1 MLKVYA
7 NWSDI
12 TMKMKEKIIEE
23 LNKIEKVE
31 NVKIIYAVESGSR
44 AWGFAGT
51 DSDYD
56 VRFIYVRNEDFYL
69 KLEDTRDVL
78 EYPINDLLD
87 ISGWDISKTLKLAH
101 SSNPSLYEWFQS
113 PIVYKEDN
121 IVNELRELFEEY
133 FSVNKISRHYYHMAK
148 NQYNNYIKNKEEV
161 NVKKYFYL
169 LRAIL
174 SAKYVLDNKNA
185 PPIEFDK
192 LRKILVPEN
201 IDRIIDGMLKIKKN
215 SEEMQVIQKNEKL
228 DKYIKGIFSEVKSNI
243 DALPKES
250 KKSWELL
257 NKKFRKIIKEC

>member
-1 MLKVYA
+1 ME
-7 NWSDI
+7 
-12 TMKMKEKIIEE
+12 MKEKIIEE
-23 LNKIEKVE
+23 LNKIEKIE

-56 VRFIYVRNEDFYL
+56 VRFIYVRTKDFYL

-121 IVNELRELFEEY
+121 TVKELRKLFKEY
-133 FSVNKISRHYYHMAK
+133 FSVNKISRHYYHMAE
-148 NQYNNYIKNKEEV
+148 NQYNNYIKNKQEV

-174 SAKYVLDNKNA
+174 SAKYVLDNKNV
-185 PPIEFDK
+185 PPIKFDK

-201 IDRIIDGMLKIKKN
+201 INKIIDGMLEIKKN
-215 SEEMQVIQKNEKL
+215 SEETQVIQKNEKL
-228 DKYIKGIFSEVKSNI
+228 DEYIKGIFIEVKNNI
-243 DALPKES
+243 DALPKEDR
-250 KKSWELL
+250 KSWELL
-257 NKKFRKIIKEC
+257 NKKFRKIIKDC